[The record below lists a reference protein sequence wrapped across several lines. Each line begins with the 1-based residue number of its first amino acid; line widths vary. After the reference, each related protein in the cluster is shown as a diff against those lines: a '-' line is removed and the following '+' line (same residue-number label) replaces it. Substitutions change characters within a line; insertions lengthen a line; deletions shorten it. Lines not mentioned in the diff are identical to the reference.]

1 MQYHHLLFYPVS
13 AFSLVIAP
21 LNRRKSY
28 LALMRISKNKPKSRS
43 ILNLELFMVLSVN
56 SKDPE
61 ETTRWLFPGNLV
73 CPKPIVQ
80 FS

>member
-1 MQYHHLLFYPVS
+1 
-13 AFSLVIAP
+13 
-21 LNRRKSY
+21 
-28 LALMRISKNKPKSRS
+28 MRISKNKPKSRS

>member
-1 MQYHHLLFYPVS
+1 M
-13 AFSLVIAP
+13 
-21 LNRRKSY
+21 KSY
-28 LALMRISKNKPKSRS
+28 LAFDENNLKQTKITIN
-43 ILNLELFMVLSVN
+43 INLELFMVLSVN

-73 CPKPIVQ
+73 CPKPLSN